1 MTIATAQV
9 AGVSMC
15 GTKLMLFS
23 SPVNAILVL
32 VGILGEY
39 F

>member
-23 SPVNAILVL
+23 SPVLVL
-32 VGILGEY
+32 VGVLGEY